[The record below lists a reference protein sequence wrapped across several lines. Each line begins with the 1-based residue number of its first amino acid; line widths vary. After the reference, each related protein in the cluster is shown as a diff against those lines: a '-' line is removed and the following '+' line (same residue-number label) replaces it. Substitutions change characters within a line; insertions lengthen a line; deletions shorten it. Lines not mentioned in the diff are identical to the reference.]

1 MVRSHTHFRHLKR
14 EYSFC
19 FSVVKEGRMV
29 DKEKSLLPAVKNVK
43 NVYGKVVISL
53 ENCLLPED
61 RLASTPS
68 NLDGLDPETE
78 MDLRILGCELI
89 QTAGILLKLPQVVV
103 SLFFASFINGRFLG
117 NYRNAN
123 TVALFIFGF

>member
-1 MVRSHTHFRHLKR
+1 
-14 EYSFC
+14 
-19 FSVVKEGRMV
+19 MV
-29 DKEKSLLPAVKNVK
+29 DEAKPLLPAKSVK

-103 SLFFASFINGRFLG
+103 KSFCFKF
-117 NYRNAN
+117 Y
-123 TVALFIFGF
+123 

>member
-1 MVRSHTHFRHLKR
+1 
-14 EYSFC
+14 
-19 FSVVKEGRMV
+19 MV

-78 MDLRILGCELI
+78 MDLRILG
-89 QTAGILLKLPQVVV
+89 
-103 SLFFASFINGRFLG
+103 
-117 NYRNAN
+117 
-123 TVALFIFGF
+123 